1 MAVLMGIAGIA
12 VLAVD
17 YYASKT
23 ELTEGLMRKTYG
35 KGDTKFELK
44 VSSDD
49 KKTSDSIEV
58 SVSERAYTEEEI
70 REIFDKSIRKM
81 EKWILGDNEKPDR
94 VEADLK
100 LITEIPGEPID
111 VSWELDRYDV
121 MNVYGELNEERLD
134 ENGTPVTLRAVLTY
148 RERAASQ
155 ALYECTVMLFP
166 KAYTAQE
173 VFVKAIQEKIKE
185 RDEETRSKAV
195 LELPENV
202 SGKAVHFYP
211 VMETRG
217 GVLLAMAAFIP
228 VLVIALKKQNMEK
241 AEEERRRQMRLD
253 YPEIVSKLTLLLGA
267 GMTVKRA
274 WRKIAE
280 DACKKEKCSLRSV
293 YAEMRYTCREME
305 SGVTEAESY
314 EHFGRRC
321 GLQEYIRLGA
331 LLSQNLRKGTKGL
344 NELLRMESVQAF
356 EERKAR
362 AKRIGEEAGTKLL
375 MPMFLML
382 GEVLII
388 VIAPAFLSLQI

>member
-1 MAVLMGIAGIA
+1 MAVIMGITGII
-12 VLAVD
+12 VLSVD
-17 YYASKT
+17 YHASRT
-23 ELTEGLMRKTYG
+23 ELTEGLTRKTYG
-35 KGDTKFELK
+35 EGDRKAELK
-44 VSSDD
+44 VSADD
-49 KKTSDSIEV
+49 RKASENIEV

-70 REIFDKSIRKM
+70 QDVFDKSIRKM

-94 VEADLK
+94 VEEDLK

-121 MNVYGELNEERLD
+121 MNIYGELNEERLN
-134 ENGTPVTLRAVLTY
+134 ESGTPVTLRAVLTY
-148 RERAASQ
+148 REREASQ
-155 ALYECTVMLFP
+155 ALYECTVMLYP
-166 KAYTAQE
+166 KVYTAQE
-173 VFVKAIQEKIKE
+173 AFVKEIQKKIEE

-195 LELPENV
+195 LKFPENV

-217 GVLLAMAAFIP
+217 GVLLAMAVLIP
-228 VLVIALKKQNMEK
+228 GLILALEKQNKEK
-241 AEEERRRQMRLD
+241 TEEERRRQMRLD

-280 DACKKEKCSLRSV
+280 DACKKERGSV
-293 YAEMRYTCREME
+293 RFAYEEMRYTCREME
-305 SGVTEAESY
+305 SGVTESESY
-314 EHFGRRC
+314 ERFGRRC

-331 LLSQNLRKGTKGL
+331 LLSQNLRKGTKDLSG
-344 NELLRMESVQAF
+344 LLRVEAVQAF

-388 VIAPAFLSLQI
+388 VIVPAFLSIQI

>member
-1 MAVLMGIAGIA
+1 MAVLMGIMGII

-17 YYASKT
+17 YHASKT
-23 ELTEGLMRKTYG
+23 ELTEGLLRKTYG
-35 KGDTKFELK
+35 EGDTIAELK
-44 VSSDD
+44 VSADD
-49 KKTSDSIEV
+49 RKASESIEV

-70 REIFDKSIRKM
+70 QDVFDKSIRKM
-81 EKWILGDNEKPDR
+81 EKWILGRNEKPDR
-94 VEADLK
+94 VEEDLK

-111 VSWELDRYDV
+111 VSWEIDRYDV
-121 MNVYGELNEERLD
+121 MNIYGELNEEGLD
-134 ENGTPVTLRAVLTY
+134 ESGTPVTLRAVLTY
-148 RERAASQ
+148 REREASQ
-155 ALYECTVMLFP
+155 ALYECTVMLYP
-166 KAYTAQE
+166 KVYTAKE
-173 VFVKAIQEKIKE
+173 AFVKEIQKKIEE

-195 LELPENV
+195 LKLPENV

-217 GVLLAMAAFIP
+217 GVLLAMAALIP
-228 VLVIALKKQNMEK
+228 VLNIALKKQNMEK
-241 AEEERRRQMRLD
+241 AKEEKRRQMRLD

-280 DACKKEKCSLRSV
+280 DARKKEKSYVRFA
-293 YAEMRYTCREME
+293 YEEMRYTCREME
-305 SGVTEAESY
+305 SGVMESESY
-314 EHFGRRC
+314 ERFGKRC

-344 NELLRMESVQAF
+344 SQLLRMESTQAF
-356 EERKAR
+356 EERKAL
-362 AKRIGEEAGTKLL
+362 AKRTGEEAGTKLL

-388 VIAPAFLSLQI
+388 VIVPAFLSIQI